1 MLVNTYSDINH
12 FTLLLSTG
20 YFNFAGLP
28 IHRGPTARFT
38 HLSRTH
44 SLVGHRMIEVG
55 FALLPLQAHLKRI
68 NKKTPHKNVPL
79 LKMSQTR

>member
-28 IHRGPTARFT
+28 IPRGPHSMIYSFV
-38 HLSRTH
+38 TH
-44 SLVGHRMIEVG
+44 SLTRWPQVDS
-55 FALLPLQAHLKRI
+55 FALLPLQAHLK
-68 NKKTPHKNVPL
+68 
-79 LKMSQTR
+79 